1 VSSSRIL
8 KAGSERVEKVTS
20 LYDARLEAERIVA
33 EARAEA
39 QRIVADAEAETERA
53 HAIAVHEG
61 RERGLAAVSELLV
74 GARAVAAR
82 ARQSAEGDLRALA
95 VRIAEKILG
104 RELELAPEVVVDV
117 AREAIRLVGEPQA
130 VTLRAHPDD
139 VEALERGRPRLL
151 ERLRTSAALVIR
163 ADDRIGRGGCI
174 VESEL
179 GVVDARLS
187 TQLEAI
193 ERALRGEAP

>member
-1 VSSSRIL
+1 VPSRVL
-8 KAGSERVEKVTS
+8 KAGSERTAKVTS
-20 LYDARLEAERIVA
+20 LYDARLEAERILA

-39 QRIVADAEAETERA
+39 QRIVAEAESEAERA
-53 HAIAVHEG
+53 RAQAVQEG

-82 ARQSAEGDLRALA
+82 ARQSAEADLRALA
-95 VRIAEKILG
+95 VKIAEKILG
-104 RELELAPEVVVDV
+104 RELELQPNAVVDV
-117 AREAIRLVGEPQA
+117 AREAIRLIGEPHT

-151 ERLRTSAALVIR
+151 ERLRTSAALTIR
-163 ADDRIGRGGCI
+163 ADERIGRGGCI

-179 GVVDARLS
+179 GLVDARLS